1 MSSSANPLR
10 PTKSF
15 EHKLVSAILDGT
27 YPPGAK
33 LPAERALA
41 VEMGVTRPTLRETLK
56 QMEAEGWITIAH
68 GKPTVVNDYL
78 KTGGL
83 GILSTLTRH
92 KGFVSKSF
100 VSHFLELRSAL
111 MPRMAMFAVW
121 EERDPL
127 LAYLR
132 EAEALKE
139 DSSSYVTYDWGLHLR
154 LADLSGNP
162 FYRMIL
168 NDFGEMY
175 LSMGTLYFDEPD
187 HRRDSKL
194 YYGALREVVENGD
207 CKGASELVRETMENA
222 STLWRSMVGA

>member
-1 MSSSANPLR
+1 MTSTNPLR
-10 PTKSF
+10 PTKF
-15 EHKLVSAILDGT
+15 AEHKLVSAILDGT
-27 YPPGAK
+27 YPPGSK

-92 KGFVSKSF
+92 KGYVPNSF

-111 MPRMAMFAVW
+111 LPRMTLFAVW
-121 EERDPL
+121 EERDSL
-127 LAYLR
+127 LAYLMK
-132 EAEALKE
+132 AEGLE
-139 DSSSYVTYDWGLHLR
+139 ENSISYVDYDWGLHLK

-175 LSMGTLYFDEPD
+175 LNMGVVYFEQEA
-187 HRRDSKL
+187 HRRESL
-194 YYGALREVVENGD
+194 EYYKTLRDATEASDCNGAAEV
-207 CKGASELVRETMENA
+207 VRETMENA
-222 STLWRSMVGA
+222 STLWKSMVGS

>member
-1 MSSSANPLR
+1 MNSTNLLR
-10 PTKSF
+10 PTKF
-15 EHKLVSAILDGT
+15 AEFKLVSAILDGT
-27 YPPGAK
+27 YPPGSK
-33 LPAERALA
+33 FPAERALA
-41 VEMGVTRPTLRETLK
+41 VDVGVTRPTLRETLK

-92 KGFVSKSF
+92 KGYVPDSF

-111 MPRMAMFAVW
+111 MPRMTLFAVW
-121 EERDPL
+121 EERDAL
-127 LAYLR
+127 LMYLD
-132 EAEALKE
+132 EAEGLHGNAT
-139 DSSSYVTYDWGLHLR
+139 DFVGYDWGLHLK

-175 LSMGTLYFDEPD
+175 LGMGVTYFDVAA
-187 HRRDSKL
+187 HRQESRDYYEKL
-194 YYGALREVVENGD
+194 RRAVVERD
-207 CKGASELVRETMENA
+207 CKGAANLVRETMESA
-222 STLWRSMVGA
+222 SALWKSMVKNR

>member
-1 MSSSANPLR
+1 MDNSAGPLR
-10 PTKSF
+10 PTKF
-15 EHKLVSAILDGT
+15 AEHKLVSAILDGT
-27 YPPGAK
+27 YPPGSK

-56 QMEAEGWITIAH
+56 QMETEGWITIAH
-68 GKPTVVNDYL
+68 GKPTLVNDYL

-92 KGFVSKSF
+92 KGYVPNAF

-111 MPRMAMFAVW
+111 MPRMALFAVW
-121 EERDPL
+121 EERDRL
-127 LAYLR
+127 LAYLG
-132 EAEALKE
+132 EAQGLAETSAA
-139 DSSSYVTYDWGLHLR
+139 YVAYDWGLHLI

-175 LSMGTLYFDEPD
+175 LYMGGMYFEEDA
-187 HRRDSKL
+187 HRRESSA
-194 YYGALREVVENGD
+194 YYKTLREAVEASD
-207 CKGASELVRETMENA
+207 CKGASEVVRQTMEQA
-222 STLWRSMVGA
+222 SALWKSMVGT